1 MFFNKNPTRKSE
13 YIELWN
19 ACKTNLFPGQ
29 TFVLYIYKFPQEQGE
44 NKNKRRL
51 VYLKNE
57 LSFCSIIF
65 PASRKNT
72 ESCLPISYKNNTN
85 NNIYEHCPFIS
96 FKTLH
101 NSPSFYTSI

>member
-51 VYLKNE
+51 VYLKN
-57 LSFCSIIF
+57 
-65 PASRKNT
+65 
-72 ESCLPISYKNNTN
+72 
-85 NNIYEHCPFIS
+85 
-96 FKTLH
+96 
-101 NSPSFYTSI
+101 

>member
-1 MFFNKNPTRKSE
+1 MLVKQISSQVKNSLTV
-13 YIELWN
+13 YIL
-19 ACKTNLFPGQ
+19 KK
-29 TFVLYIYKFPQEQGE
+29 IPQEQGE

-65 PASRKNT
+65 PASRMNT

-101 NSPSFYTSI
+101 ISTSFYTSI